1 MNVVDL
7 INEFAEKLGF
17 EEVIYSETLPA
28 NIEIEKKTLFV
39 NTIFEGYKEHKPD
52 IVEIPESF
60 NAIGNVYNSY
70 PDRPGMLVKS
80 RNEYECWIDI
90 KTGSILIVLKTEN
103 PQRVKKDLEML
114 ERYLGEPEYFIST
127 NFARKLLEYKIHVE
141 IPGEEELINRIRY
154 LFNSYYKKEIET
166 KIFIESAKQTA
177 ELRAKVAELE
187 RQLERLQRLE
197 KNIDRIVGD
206 KVANIL
212 TLLGNGWKLTKINDK
227 LWLVYPE
234 IIPDRININGETYEL
249 YEGHRY
255 YIKNLLVP
263 IDDHVYD
270 VYTTNAKHINV
281 SPESSSLGGKTV
293 YKVCLGKLEGQ
304 DFLTVAQSIVPTLKV
319 MNYDS
324 AYHNHI
330 DSKLEEFVDKI
341 TKEQA
346 AKTDWEV

>member
-1 MNVVDL
+1 MNAVDL

-17 EEVIYSETLPA
+17 EEIIFSESLPA
-28 NIEIEKKTLFV
+28 NVEIEKKTLFV
-39 NTIFEGYKEHKPD
+39 GTIFKGYKEHKPD
-52 IVEIPESF
+52 IVEIPEYF
-60 NAIGNVYNSY
+60 NAIGNVYGSY
-70 PDRPGMLVKS
+70 PNRPGMLVKS
-80 RNEYECWIDI
+80 QNEYDFWIDL
-90 KTGSILIVLKTEN
+90 KTGSILIFLRTEN
-103 PQRVKKDLEML
+103 LQRVKKDLEIL
-114 ERYLGEPEYFIST
+114 ERYLGEPERFITT
-127 NFARKLLEYKIHVE
+127 NIARQLLEYKIHVE
-141 IPGEEELINRIRY
+141 VPDEEELINRIKY
-154 LFNSYYKKEIET
+154 LFTTYYKREIET
-166 KIFIESAKQTA
+166 KILIESAKQTA

-187 RQLERLQRLE
+187 RQLERLRSLE
-197 KNIDRIVGD
+197 EDIDRIATNRVT
-206 KVANIL
+206 NIL
-212 TLLGNGWKLTKINDK
+212 TLVGNGWKLTKINGK

-249 YEGHRY
+249 YEGHGY

-281 SPESSSLGGKTV
+281 SPDRSSLAGKTV
-293 YKVCLGKLEGQ
+293 YRVCLGKLEGQ

-324 AYHNHI
+324 AYSSRI

-341 TKEQA
+341 TKET